1 MNILGFFHEGM
12 LFYLHVFIFVLQISP
27 EHERHIR
34 EHEYLADILSDW
46 EE

>member
-1 MNILGFFHEGM
+1 MKGCFLPPC
-12 LFYLHVFIFVLQISP
+12 LYFVLQFSP